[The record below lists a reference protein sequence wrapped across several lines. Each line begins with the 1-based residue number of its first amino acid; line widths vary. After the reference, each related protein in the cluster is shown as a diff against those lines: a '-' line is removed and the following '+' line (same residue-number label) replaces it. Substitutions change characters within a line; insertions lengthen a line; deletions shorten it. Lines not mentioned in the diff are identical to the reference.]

1 MQTIRNIVEIVVK
14 ECSKDIPNV
23 DVWYVEKTIAKILAL
38 DTIKPYKNK
47 TYGSVVKKKPFK
59 IKAYRAMTKEELK
72 IVQIVCDFNHS
83 EFNVIFSSCRIRE
96 VVEIRMILICF
107 FYYYRAYTY
116 ANLGNMFGRD
126 HSTIIHNTG
135 THEDLLESD
144 HLYVIK
150 YFNTIAKLQE
160 EMPHLFID
168 KYLLEDQS
176 AEYAKI
182 RAARKVKRIKN
193 GVK

>member
-14 ECSKDIPNV
+14 ECSKDMDHV
-23 DVWYVEKTIAKILAL
+23 DTWYVEKTVAKILAL
-38 DTIKPYKNK
+38 DSIKPYKDK
-47 TYGSVVKKKPFK
+47 TYGSIVKKKPFK
-59 IKAYRAMTKEELK
+59 IKGYRPMTKEELK

-83 EFNVIFSSCRIRE
+83 EFNVIFSSCRIRGI
-96 VVEIRMILICF
+96 VEIRMIIICF
-107 FYYYRAYTY
+107 FYYYRGYTY
-116 ANLGNMFGRD
+116 TDLGNMFGRD

-135 THEDLLESD
+135 THEDLLDSD

-150 YFNTIAKLQE
+150 YVNTIVKLQE

-168 KYLLEDQS
+168 KLVLENQS

-182 RAARKVKRIKN
+182 KAERKVKRIKN
-193 GVK
+193 AVN

>member
-14 ECSKDIPNV
+14 ECSKDMENV
-23 DVWYVEKTIAKILAL
+23 DAWYIEKTIARILAL

-47 TYGSVVKKKPFK
+47 TYGSVAKKHPFK
-59 IKAYRAMTKEELK
+59 LKAYRPMTMEELK
-72 IVQIVCDFNHS
+72 IVQIVCDLNHS
-83 EFNVIFSSCRIRE
+83 DFNIIFSSCRIRG

-116 ANLGNMFGRD
+116 SDLGNMFGRD

-144 HLYVIK
+144 SMYVLK

-168 KYLLEDQS
+168 KYLLENQS

-182 RAARKVKRIKN
+182 KAERKVKRIKN
-193 GVK
+193 GAN